1 MPCVGTQYH
10 LGNPKQHHH
19 RHHHF
24 PHHRYYD
31 YHNFLQCFEEMP
43 CVCRYLGTT
52 RVTLSRGIIVI
63 ITIISTIILISSIT
77 TRKCPPW
84 IMNTHYQGTTL
95 LLEVSSSS
103 LSLNTRIRHILS
115 AIVSPWICHIG
126 CVVLLTLLFAFLP
139 SYGCTT
145 HGTKYCTWIIP
156 QIDFLTPCCESWG
169 KYVSQQHYLWCKT
182 SRKWTAVAFCGMN
195 S

>member
-1 MPCVGTQYH
+1 MWQVFTFTILLVPYSAIVCPVDTYVEEYYHCKQKVLSCESSKVLASTIVPAPRVASGLPNLQDRSAEEMPCVGTQYH

-63 ITIISTIILISSIT
+63 ITIISTIILLSTIT
-77 TRKCPPW
+77 TRKFPRW
-84 IMNTHYQGTTL
+84 ILDTYYQGTTL
-95 LLEVSSSS
+95 L
-103 LSLNTRIRHILS
+103 
-115 AIVSPWICHIG
+115 
-126 CVVLLTLLFAFLP
+126 
-139 SYGCTT
+139 
-145 HGTKYCTWIIP
+145 
-156 QIDFLTPCCESWG
+156 
-169 KYVSQQHYLWCKT
+169 T
-182 SRKWTAVAFCGMN
+182 S
-195 S
+195 